1 VTHGAE
7 LKYVY
12 GGLAD
17 GTPPSMN
24 LSISMID
31 YWVSFATSLDPN
43 DGHGSERVAWPQYT
57 PDNEVLL
64 QLHGDNITAIP
75 DDYRKE
81 QIDFIQ
87 STQIV
92 WHQRRRLGD

>member
-43 DGHGSERVAWPQYT
+43 DGHGSESESSSEYSMLFVNAIEWLGVTWPQYT
-57 PDNEVLL
+57 PDNEVVVHVVL
-64 QLHGDNITAIP
+64 
-75 DDYRKE
+75 
-81 QIDFIQ
+81 
-87 STQIV
+87 
-92 WHQRRRLGD
+92 